1 MHRRSYVSG
10 QGFTWKN
17 EISYASIRYMC
28 ILYAHEI
35 RASAL
40 KSQSRFYL
48 EKGNSVHYD
57 TFKTTNSM
65 FHLSRTE
72 INHSIIAKLLIK
84 YCEKQ
89 AIQKDVSGKNC
100 TMSRRIYCDDFS
112 TSYKAHVEDCNFL
125 LYVFVAYIQTIAKHC
140 KLAYFVSYYP
150 LSSYEFKNSMCH
162 RH

>member
-1 MHRRSYVSG
+1 MKFDLTDYFKENHNEAPFDILYIWIALWQLRLEQCKYLFVENMHRRSYVSG

-28 ILYAHEI
+28 ILYAHDI

-65 FHLSRTE
+65 FHLSRTVQ
-72 INHSIIAKLLIK
+72 ISRKTSDTKRCLRQKLH
-84 YCEKQ
+84 
-89 AIQKDVSGKNC
+89 DVKENIL
-100 TMSRRIYCDDFS
+100 RWPWD
-112 TSYKAHVEDCNFL
+112 L
-125 LYVFVAYIQTIAKHC
+125 L
-140 KLAYFVSYYP
+140 
-150 LSSYEFKNSMCH
+150 
-162 RH
+162 

>member
-35 RASAL
+35 RASTL

-65 FHLSRTE
+65 FHLSRTVQILRCQGE
-72 INHSIIAKLLIK
+72 YIAMTFRPPIK
-84 YCEKQ
+84 HTLKIVIFYY
-89 AIQKDVSGKNC
+89 I
-100 TMSRRIYCDDFS
+100 
-112 TSYKAHVEDCNFL
+112 FL
-125 LYVFVAYIQTIAKHC
+125 
-140 KLAYFVSYYP
+140 
-150 LSSYEFKNSMCH
+150 
-162 RH
+162 

>member
-1 MHRRSYVSG
+1 
-10 QGFTWKN
+10 
-17 EISYASIRYMC
+17 MC

-65 FHLSRTE
+65 YHLSRTVQ
-72 INHSIIAKLLIK
+72 ILRKTSDT
-84 YCEKQ
+84 
-89 AIQKDVSGKNC
+89 KDVSGKNC
-100 TMSRRIYCDDFS
+100 TMSRRIYCDDSS

-125 LYVFVAYIQTIAKHC
+125 LRIF
-140 KLAYFVSYYP
+140 
-150 LSSYEFKNSMCH
+150 
-162 RH
+162 